1 MRLKN
6 VLIVVKDIEKSRK
19 FYHDLFGIDLVL
31 DNAGNMILTEGLVLQ
46 DEKIWKSFLG
56 RDILPQ
62 NNACELYFEEQDIE
76 AFVEKLERLYSQPQ
90 NALYVLYPHKINSK
104 GKTVPLEEDE
114 FKEKYPKAYNYILQ
128 FKDYLE
134 SKKVKYKT
142 NPKYWYSLHR
152 AREIRIFESEK
163 IITPQLQNYG
173 NFAIDRKK
181 MYPDAGGYMLII
193 KDEYASDLYYY
204 YGILNSSLFYHF
216 ITSTSAAF
224 SNNYYYFKKAYIEP
238 FHFPD
243 SASEG
248 IKQSIIDNVTSILNS
263 RAENEEIDVS
273 EYERNIDLLVYKLYG
288 VTPDEQATIEEK
300 YNVR

>member
-1 MRLKN
+1 M
-6 VLIVVKDIEKSRK
+6 
-19 FYHDLFGIDLVL
+19 
-31 DNAGNMILTEGLVLQ
+31 
-46 DEKIWKSFLG
+46 
-56 RDILPQ
+56 
-62 NNACELYFEEQDIE
+62 
-76 AFVEKLERLYSQPQ
+76 
-90 NALYVLYPHKINSK
+90 
-104 GKTVPLEEDE
+104 
-114 FKEKYPKAYNYILQ
+114 
-128 FKDYLE
+128 